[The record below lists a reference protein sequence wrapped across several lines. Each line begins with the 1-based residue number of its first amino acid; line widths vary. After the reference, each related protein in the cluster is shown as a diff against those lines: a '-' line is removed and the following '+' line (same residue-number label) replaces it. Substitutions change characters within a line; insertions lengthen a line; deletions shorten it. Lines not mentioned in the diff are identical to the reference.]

1 MFRKSMS
8 SITLPP
14 DKLPELFK
22 VMLKYPETRSHMLFL
37 GPPGSGKTTTAQSFA
52 AALHGKKYNSF
63 ASLLFL
69 NSSDERSLETM
80 RQKIYPFVESRM
92 QSLFF
97 FGEDP
102 PPKVIIFDEAETLTD
117 QAQCALRPLLHRSV
131 KEIILIFICNSLS
144 HIHPQILNKFLI
156 VPFAPTKLSNL
167 QSITQLTIPPIDSL
181 YRRGDIRFFKQ
192 CPLDSNQITKF
203 LTLFLHANSKEEVY
217 SIFSSPGSPTR
228 EKISWFLLFQQDF
241 VPISLNE
248 ISLWSALTAS
258 ETLPY
263 LDEEVIK
270 NILWKLWTT
279 RMKSFIASFTLK
291 NDST

>member
-1 MFRKSMS
+1 MV
-8 SITLPP
+8 TLAP
-14 DKLPELFK
+14 DKLPELFQL
-22 VMLKYPETRSHMLFL
+22 MLKYPESRSHMLFL

-52 AALHGKKYNSF
+52 AALHGKQYNKF

-97 FGEDP
+97 CDEEA

-131 KEIILIFICNSLS
+131 KEILLIFICNSLS

-156 VPFAPTKLSNL
+156 IPFTPTSSENL
-167 QSITQLTIPPIDSL
+167 QKIVGQPIPRIDSL

-192 CPLDSNQITKF
+192 CSKDSSHISQYLNK
-203 LTLFLHANSKEEVY
+203 FLHASSADELY
-217 SIFSSPGSPTR
+217 SILHESGSPPR
-228 EKISWFLLFQQDF
+228 EKISWFLLFLQNYVD
-241 VPISLNE
+241 VPLDTIR
-248 ISLWSALTAS
+248 LWSALTAS
-258 ETLPY
+258 ESLPY
-263 LDEEVIK
+263 IEQSVYK
-270 NILWKLWTT
+270 TILWRLW
-279 RMKSFIASFTLK
+279 KSKINSLLLE
-291 NDST
+291 

>member
-1 MFRKSMS
+1 MGSTIPS
-8 SITLPP
+8 NSVTLSP
-14 DKLPELFK
+14 DKLPELFQT
-22 VMLKYPETRSHMLFL
+22 MLKYPESRSHMLFL

-52 AALHGKKYNSF
+52 SALHGKQQNTF

-97 FGEDP
+97 FNEDA

-131 KEIILIFICNSLS
+131 KDIILIFICNSLS

-167 QSITQLTIPPIDSL
+167 KQITNQNISPIDSL

-192 CPLDSNQITKF
+192 CPSDSNQITLF
-203 LTLFLHANSKEEVY
+203 LESFLHASSKEQVY
-217 SIFSSPGSPTR
+217 KAYSLPGSPAR
-228 EKISWFLLFQQDF
+228 ERITWFLLFQQDF
-241 VPISLNE
+241 APITLKE
-248 ISLWSALTAS
+248 INLWSALTSS
-258 ETLPY
+258 ETQPY
-263 LDEEVIK
+263 LDEDTIK
-270 NILWKLWTT
+270 DLLWKLWKS
-279 RMKSFIASFTLK
+279 RMKHFLSFFI
-291 NDST
+291 